1 MAALILGAASLALF
15 GGTPAQWLIIFLAA
29 GPLVAVL
36 LANAGTGLNYYGI
49 WRVVRGLDDYSA
61 RDDALTQGGG
71 AIGNLQGAPAALGC
85 GSVFSIGILAGSLII
100 AALSYLPEPLPHIGA
115 GLPSGSPT
123 QTPLVAQPTPTPF
136 PTPTTAPSPTATQL
150 PTATPSPTPITF
162 AIIGANASSPD
173 GFSGLCS
180 ATRPFSIN
188 GVINAP
194 PGTPG
199 GNVTYRWARS
209 DGSFSSSQTIAFTA
223 GQTSRD
229 VADSWTLQA
238 AQGTG
243 AKYTDQIQVSAPN
256 AWFSTLAAFT
266 FGCDFVAQSAMA
278 SVAPTD
284 PNCDDNQVVAT
295 GVITFSP
302 SPGGTVA
309 YYWLRDG
316 ELQQPT
322 QTITVKPGATSVT
335 VTDFWTFPPFPF
347 FGDNTDV
354 VKVTAPN
361 AITSNQATY
370 FYHCGG

>member
-1 MAALILGAASLALF
+1 VAALILGAASLALF
-15 GGTPAQWLIIFLAA
+15 GGTSAQWLIIFLAA

-49 WRVVRGLDDYSA
+49 WRVVRGLDEYSA

-123 QTPLVAQPTPTPF
+123 QTPLVAQATATPF

-150 PTATPSPTPITF
+150 PTATPSPTPIKF

-266 FGCDFVAQSAMA
+266 FGCDFVAQSATA
-278 SVAPTD
+278 SMPTPSCND
-284 PNCDDNQVVAT
+284 TQVVAT
-295 GVITFSP
+295 GVLTFSP
-302 SPGGTVA
+302 SPGGTVT

-316 ELQQPT
+316 EFQQET
-322 QTITVKPGATSVT
+322 QTFTLRPGATSAK
-335 VTDFWTFPPFPF
+335 VTDTWTLPDDVS
-347 FGDNTDV
+347 FGPHTDV
-354 VKVTAPN
+354 VTLTAPN
-361 AITSNQATY
+361 AIGSNQATF
-370 FYHCGG
+370 FYDCGG